1 MGDRTTQIARE
12 WLFKC
17 ANVVAECRDFPEV
30 RSASTSGRVRIRTT
44 GEGDDGDGA
53 KGSTTTTTT
62 TRRGRGRRAS
72 KSNRWFNLVTPRS
85 VDVETALENEEDY
98 SDDGRADGDAWTHRE
113 RLVVLDVR
121 FGRDEEDEDEEDE
134 DEAPPTKRKTMIDDA
149 LLERW
154 VFHLGADG
162 DKVGGNN
169 HFNKDLDASVVYKR
183 GVIMVRTLAALL
195 RTLPSHGAR
204 LRALQRRAAH
214 PSRSSVG
221 GRFSFSVRDLD
232 ISSSIEGAHPGK
244 SAGYRTYAFT
254 DVATSVGKLRACVYF
269 LDSLAVKDIEDRF
282 IAASA
287 SAVAAPPPLVPSFHG
302 GGIDV
307 ELAGGE
313 MSLSPSPTKVDAST
327 MTRAAEREA
336 ALRSLSRG
344 LRFDDG
350 DEANDERKTKTMS
363 TSHSSDSLKPPPG
376 DNRGVVP
383 PMASYTSPNNQ
394 RYDAAPN
401 SAPTSGPAP
410 IYGFKAAPVKTT
422 TTPPSGG
429 TTASRNI
436 IGAEVTQPRLPGR
449 RPMASC
455 LKIDVGTSMEQQTQ
469 QQQQPISVAVVPS
482 KQQQTTPEPSVS
494 PTTPRASPIACSPG
508 LPHARHSSANAS
520 RHGASR
526 HGVGAASPS
535 WGGLGCPE
543 SPIPSLGTSPSL
555 PSRFSSG
562 GGGSRRSSWSP
573 SSSLGTSLRDVVG
586 VYPHSPGAF
595 GRRVSGGGT
604 LPEDGGSPP
613 VGPNGDDANAYDD
626 VEFAPFA
633 LDDENSAGGATFV
646 EHTPAD
652 LLSLLEAPSR
662 LRRKDTDGPLPLDA
676 ALEDSTDSIVNK
688 VESAGTGIGAVKAQ
702 TEDKATTSQRRA
714 DRDADS
720 AERVTLASAL
730 VELENLRLI
739 RDRMSC
745 ADA

>member
-12 WLFKC
+12 WMFKC

-30 RSASTSGRVRIRTT
+30 HSHASTSGRIGIRTT
-44 GEGDDGDGA
+44 DDDADGSA
-53 KGSTTTTTT
+53 TQ
-62 TRRGRGRRAS
+62 RRGGRRAS

-85 VDVETALENEEDY
+85 VDVETALESGEGDY
-98 SDDGRADGDAWTHRE
+98 GDDGRVGGEFGDAWTHRE

-121 FGRDEEDEDEEDE
+121 FGRDEEEDEEDE
-134 DEAPPTKRKTMIDDA
+134 EDDATPKKMIDDA

-195 RTLPSHGAR
+195 RTLPAHGAR

-232 ISSSIEGAHPGK
+232 IAESSSIEGAHPGK
-244 SAGYRTYAFT
+244 SAGYGTYAFA

-282 IAASA
+282 IAAQSRRA
-287 SAVAAPPPLVPSFHG
+287 NVAPVPHPVP
-302 GGIDV
+302 DV

-344 LRFDDG
+344 LRFDDDDDV
-350 DEANDERKTKTMS
+350 DEAKTTTMK

-376 DNRGVVP
+376 GGGVGNRAVVP

-410 IYGFKAAPVKTT
+410 IYGFNAAPVKT
-422 TTPPSGG
+422 PPSSGG
-429 TTASRNI
+429 AATASRNVI
-436 IGAEVTQPRLPGR
+436 DAETTQPRLPGR

-455 LKIDVGTSMEQQTQ
+455 LKIDVGTSMEQQRTPTQ
-469 QQQQPISVAVVPS
+469 QQQQRITVAVVPPKKPS
-482 KQQQTTPEPSVS
+482 PPEPSTS
-494 PTTPRASPIACSPG
+494 PATPRASPIACSPG

-520 RHGASR
+520 RHV
-526 HGVGAASPS
+526 VGAASPS

-555 PSRFSSG
+555 PSRFSS

-604 LPEDGGSPP
+604 LPEDGGKPP
-613 VGPNGDDANAYDD
+613 VSPNDD
-626 VEFAPFA
+626 VDASDDVSEFAPFA
-633 LDDENSAGGATFV
+633 LDDEDSAGGATFV

-676 ALEDSTDSIVNK
+676 ALEDSTDSVVNQ
-688 VESAGTGIGAVKAQ
+688 VESAGIVKTDK
-702 TEDKATTSQRRA
+702 TEDKTTTSQRRA
-714 DRDADS
+714 DASDS

-739 RDRMSC
+739 RDRMSSP
-745 ADA
+745 DA

>member
-12 WLFKC
+12 WMFKC

-30 RSASTSGRVRIRTT
+30 HSHASTSGRIGIRTT
-44 GEGDDGDGA
+44 DDDEDA
-53 KGSTTTTTT
+53 S
-62 TRRGRGRRAS
+62 TRRRGGRRAS

-85 VDVETALENEEDY
+85 VVVETALESDEGDY
-98 SDDGRADGDAWTHRE
+98 GDDGRVGDAWTHRE

-121 FGRDEEDEDEEDE
+121 FGRDEEDEEYD
-134 DEAPPTKRKTMIDDA
+134 DEAVDATPKKMIDDA

-195 RTLPSHGAR
+195 RTLPAHGAR

-232 ISSSIEGAHPGK
+232 IADSSSIEGAHPGK
-244 SAGYRTYAFT
+244 SAGYGTYAFA

-282 IAASA
+282 IAASIRRTN
-287 SAVAAPPPLVPSFHG
+287 VAPLPPPVP
-302 GGIDV
+302 DV

-344 LRFDDG
+344 LRFDDDNDV
-350 DEANDERKTKTMS
+350 DEAKTTTMK

-376 DNRGVVP
+376 GGGDGSRAVVP

-410 IYGFKAAPVKTT
+410 IYGFNAAPVKT
-422 TTPPSGG
+422 PPSSGGGG
-429 TTASRNI
+429 TTSRNVI
-436 IGAEVTQPRLPGR
+436 DAETTQPRLPGR

-455 LKIDVGTSMEQQTQ
+455 LKIDVGTSMEQQRTPTQ
-469 QQQQPISVAVVPS
+469 QQQQRITVAVVPP
-482 KQQQTTPEPSVS
+482 KQPSPPEPSTS
-494 PTTPRASPIACSPG
+494 PATPRASPIACSPG

-520 RHGASR
+520 RYV
-526 HGVGAASPS
+526 VGAASPS

-555 PSRFSSG
+555 PSRFSS

-604 LPEDGGSPP
+604 LPEDGGKPP
-613 VGPNGDDANAYDD
+613 VSPNDDGDASDD
-626 VEFAPFA
+626 VSEFAPFA
-633 LDDENSAGGATFV
+633 LDDEDSAGGATFV

-676 ALEDSTDSIVNK
+676 ALEDSTDSVVNQ
-688 VESAGTGIGAVKAQ
+688 VESTGIVKTDK
-702 TEDKATTSQRRA
+702 TEDKTTTSQRRA
-714 DRDADS
+714 DASDS

-739 RDRMSC
+739 RDRMSSP
-745 ADA
+745 DA

>member
-12 WLFKC
+12 WMFKC
-17 ANVVAECRDFPEV
+17 ANVVAECRDFPDV
-30 RSASTSGRVRIRTT
+30 RSHGASTSGRIGIRRTDAA
-44 GEGDDGDGA
+44 DDAGA
-53 KGSTTTTTT
+53 CVQPS
-62 TRRGRGRRAS
+62 RGRGAS

-85 VDVETALENEEDY
+85 VDVETALE
-98 SDDGRADGDAWTHRE
+98 SGDDGRVSGEFGDAWTHRE

-121 FGRDEEDEDEEDE
+121 FGRDDEEDEDEED
-134 DEAPPTKRKTMIDDA
+134 DATPTSSEKKMIDDA

-195 RTLPSHGAR
+195 RTLPAHGAR
-204 LRALQRRAAH
+204 LRALQRRVAH

-232 ISSSIEGAHPGK
+232 IADSASIENAHPGK
-244 SAGYRTYAFT
+244 SAGYRTYAFA

-282 IAASA
+282 IAASIRRTN
-287 SAVAAPPPLVPSFHG
+287 VAPVPPPVQ
-302 GGIDV
+302 DV

-344 LRFDDG
+344 LRFDD
-350 DEANDERKTKTMS
+350 DDDVDERKTTTMT

-376 DNRGVVP
+376 GGVGSRTVVP

-410 IYGFKAAPVKTT
+410 IYGFNAAPVKT
-422 TTPPSGG
+422 PPSSGGG
-429 TTASRNI
+429 TTSRNVI
-436 IGAEVTQPRLPGR
+436 DAETTLPRLPGR

-455 LKIDVGTSMEQQTQ
+455 LKIDVGTSMEQQHTATQTQTQMQTQ
-469 QQQQPISVAVVPS
+469 QQRITVAVVPP
-482 KQQQTTPEPSVS
+482 KQPSPPEPSTS
-494 PTTPRASPIACSPG
+494 PATPRASPIACSPG

-520 RHGASR
+520 RYV
-526 HGVGAASPS
+526 VGAASPS

-555 PSRFSSG
+555 PSRLSS

-604 LPEDGGSPP
+604 LPEDGGKPP
-613 VGPNGDDANAYDD
+613 VGPNDDADASDD
-626 VEFAPFA
+626 VSEFAPFA
-633 LDDENSAGGATFV
+633 LDDEDSAGGAMFI

-676 ALEDSTDSIVNK
+676 ALEDSTDSIVNQ
-688 VESAGTGIGAVKAQ
+688 VESAGTGTGIVKAE
-702 TEDKATTSQRRA
+702 TEDKTTTSQRRA
-714 DRDADS
+714 ERDADS
-720 AERVTLASAL
+720 TERVTLASAL

-739 RDRMSC
+739 RDRMSSL
-745 ADA
+745 DA

>member
-12 WLFKC
+12 WMFKC

-30 RSASTSGRVRIRTT
+30 RSHASTSGRVGLRTT
-44 GEGDDGDGA
+44 EDDADA
-53 KGSTTTTTT
+53 HGSEA
-62 TRRGRGRRAS
+62 RRRSCGRRAS

-85 VDVETALENEEDY
+85 VDVETALESDEGGY
-98 SDDGRADGDAWTHRE
+98 GDDGRGGGEFGDAWTHRE

-121 FGRDEEDEDEEDE
+121 FGRDEEDEEED
-134 DEAPPTKRKTMIDDA
+134 ATPTSSGKKMIDDA

-195 RTLPSHGAR
+195 RTLPAHGAR
-204 LRALQRRAAH
+204 LRALQRRAVH

-221 GRFSFSVRDLD
+221 GRFTFSVRDLD
-232 ISSSIEGAHPGK
+232 IADSTSIEDAHPGK
-244 SAGYRTYAFT
+244 SAGYGTYAFA

-282 IAASA
+282 IAASSRRA
-287 SAVAAPPPLVPSFHG
+287 NVAPVPPPVL
-302 GGIDV
+302 DV

-344 LRFDDG
+344 LRFDD
-350 DEANDERKTKTMS
+350 DDDDVDERKMTTMT

-376 DNRGVVP
+376 GGVGSRAVVP

-410 IYGFKAAPVKTT
+410 IYGFNAAPVKT
-422 TTPPSGG
+422 PPSSGG
-429 TTASRNI
+429 GATSRNVI
-436 IGAEVTQPRLPGR
+436 DAETTLPRLPGR
-449 RPMASC
+449 RTMASC
-455 LKIDVGTSMEQQTQ
+455 LKIDVGTSMEQQQTQTQTQTQ
-469 QQQQPISVAVVPS
+469 QQQQRITVAVVPP
-482 KQQQTTPEPSVS
+482 KQPSPPEPSMS
-494 PTTPRASPIACSPG
+494 PATPRASPIACSPG
-508 LPHARHSSANAS
+508 LPHARHPSANAS
-520 RHGASR
+520 RYV
-526 HGVGAASPS
+526 VGAASPS

-555 PSRFSSG
+555 PSRFPS

-604 LPEDGGSPP
+604 LPEDGGKPP
-613 VGPNGDDANAYDD
+613 VGPNDDADAPDD
-626 VEFAPFA
+626 ASEFAPFA
-633 LDDENSAGGATFV
+633 LDDEDSAGGATFV

-676 ALEDSTDSIVNK
+676 ALEDSTDSIVNQ
-688 VESAGTGIGAVKAQ
+688 VESAGTGTRIIKAE
-702 TEDKATTSQRRA
+702 TEDKTTTSQRRA
-714 DRDADS
+714 ERDANS

-739 RDRMSC
+739 RDRMSSPE
-745 ADA
+745 A